1 MRTVRLQPNLHTIT
15 GEHKVFGTCAVLQFA
30 AGFTDDAT
38 RVAERVTAGPPPPV
52 QPQPAAAAAVAAAA
66 RTQWQLGACATCG
79 EEIRGGA
86 VMELPQVGLG
96 LGLG

>member
-1 MRTVRLQPNLHTIT
+1 MRTVRLQPSLHTVT

-96 LGLG
+96 